1 MDKDGELKAVDIETD
16 HTNTIRAR
24 KRILNEQTH
33 ERIRK
38 KEAEKEGKPFVPLS
52 DMNLDANITIPS
64 YQDQGFTRAKVLVLL
79 PFRYHAFS
87 FMNRLLSLMPKNT
100 QILGKSK
107 FQEEFDEEPEIE
119 GEKQPKWKQFFPG
132 NNDGRRKENLKC
144 RLFPCGD

>member
-1 MDKDGELKAVDIETD
+1 MKAVDIETD

-24 KRILNEQTH
+24 KRLLNEQTH

-52 DMNLDANITIPS
+52 DIDLDATISIPS

-79 PFRYHAFS
+79 PFRFYAFS
-87 FMNRLLSLMPKNT
+87 FVNRLLSLMPKNT
-100 QILGKSK
+100 QVLGKSK
-107 FQEEFDEEPEIE
+107 FQEEFDDEPEPE

-132 NNDGRRKENLKC
+132 NNDGRRMEILRI
-144 RLFPCGD
+144 RLLSYRSQL